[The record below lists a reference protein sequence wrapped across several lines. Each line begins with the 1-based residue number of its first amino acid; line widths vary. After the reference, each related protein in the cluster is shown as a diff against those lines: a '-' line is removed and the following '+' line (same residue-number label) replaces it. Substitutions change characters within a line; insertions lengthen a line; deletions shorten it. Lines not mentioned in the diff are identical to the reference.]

1 MIPSAKNI
9 KNTFPIK
16 EGQVEDQIIMFTSLN
31 QVENAPTPY
40 SVPDACIWYFGKLQ
54 KVLIQVITPFVWPNT
69 FSLLFQTA

>member
-1 MIPSAKNI
+1 MN
-9 KNTFPIK
+9 

-31 QVENAPTPY
+31 QVENPPTPY

-54 KVLIQVITPFVWPNT
+54 RVLIQVITSFVLLKT